1 MSIMKSTIHT
11 TAIVSPGAQL
21 GDGVNIGPYAIVGE
35 RVRLGSNVSIGSHAI
50 IDGDTVLGDD
60 CVVYPHAS
68 IGAKSQDL
76 KDTGTG
82 GKLVIG
88 KRCVFREFVTINTGT
103 PEGGGVTSM
112 GDGNFLMAYAH
123 VAHDCHLGNNI
134 VMANV
139 ATLAGHVTIED
150 FVGLGGLVAVHQFV
164 KIGRNVFVG
173 GGTMVPMDIAP
184 FMKATHGDNP
194 RAHVIGLNTIGLERR
209 GFKPETIEA
218 LRRAYKIIWR
228 SKKLRADALRQTQE
242 ELGGVPEVAYLLDF
256 IRSSAR
262 GITR

>member
-1 MSIMKSTIHT
+1 MKSTIHP
-11 TAIVSPGAQL
+11 TAIVAPGARL
-21 GDGVNIGPYAIVGE
+21 GDGVSIGPYAIIGE
-35 RVRLGSNVSIGSHAI
+35 RVRLGANVSIGTHAV
-50 IDGDTVLGDD
+50 IDGDTVFGDD
-60 CVVYPHAS
+60 CVVYPHAY

-76 KDTGTG
+76 KDKGAG

-88 KRCVFREFVTINTGT
+88 KACVFREFCTINTGT
-103 PEGGGVTSM
+103 PDGGGVTTI
-112 GDGNFLMAYAH
+112 GDNNFFMAYTH

-173 GGTMVPMDIAP
+173 GGTVVPMDIAP
-184 FMKATHGDNP
+184 FMRAAHGDNP
-194 RAHVIGLNTIGLERR
+194 RARIIGLNSIGLERR
-209 GFKPETIEA
+209 GFTPETINS
-218 LRRAYKIIWR
+218 LKRAYKIIWR
-228 SKKLRADALRQTQE
+228 SKLLREEALRQTE
-242 ELGGVPEVAYLLDF
+242 AELGDVPEVAYLLGF

>member
-1 MSIMKSTIHT
+1 MKSTIHP
-11 TAIVSPGAQL
+11 TAVVAPGARL
-21 GDGVNIGPYAIVGE
+21 GDGVSIGPYAIIGE
-35 RVRLGSNVSIGSHAI
+35 RVRLGDNVSIGTHAV
-50 IDGDTVLGDD
+50 IDGDTVFGDD
-60 CVVYPHAS
+60 CVVYPHAY

-76 KDTGTG
+76 KDKGTG

-88 KRCVFREFVTINTGT
+88 TGCVFREFSTVNTGT
-103 PEGGGVTSM
+103 PDGGGVTTI
-112 GDGNFLMAYAH
+112 GNNNFFMAYTH

-164 KIGRNVFVG
+164 RIGRNVFVG
-173 GGTMVPMDIAP
+173 GGTVVPMDIAP
-184 FMKATHGDNP
+184 FMKAAHGDSP
-194 RAHVIGLNTIGLERR
+194 RARIIGLNSIGLERR
-209 GFKPETIEA
+209 GFAPETIHA
-218 LRRAYKIIWR
+218 LKRAHKIIWR
-228 SKKLRADALRQTQE
+228 SKLLRGEALRQAET
-242 ELGGVPEVAYLLDF
+242 ELGDVPEVAYLLAF

>member
-1 MSIMKSTIHT
+1 VRAMKSTIHSS
-11 TAIVSPGAQL
+11 AIVSPGAQL
-21 GDGVNIGPYAIVGE
+21 GDGVKIEPYAIVGE
-35 RVRLGSNVSIGSHAI
+35 RVRLGNNVTIGPHAV
-50 IDGDTVLGDD
+50 IDGDTTLGDD

-68 IGAKSQDL
+68 IGLKSQDL
-76 KDTGTG
+76 KDKGSG

-88 KRCVFREFVTINTGT
+88 KGCVFREFVTINTGT
-103 PEGGGVTSM
+103 PDGGGLTSL
-112 GDGNFLMAYAH
+112 GDGNFLMAYTH

-164 KIGRNVFVG
+164 KIGRNAFIG
-173 GGTMVPMDIAP
+173 GGTVVPMDIAP

-194 RAHVIGLNTIGLERR
+194 RARIIGLNAIGLERR
-209 GFKPETIEA
+209 GFTPETIDA
-218 LRRAYKIIWR
+218 LRRAYRIIWR
-228 SKKLRADALRQTQE
+228 SKKLRKDALEQAE
-242 ELGGVPEVAYLLDF
+242 AELGDVPEVAYLLAF
-256 IRSSAR
+256 IRSSGR

>member
-1 MSIMKSTIHT
+1 MKSTIHP
-11 TAIVSPGAQL
+11 TAIVSPEAQL
-21 GDGVNIGPYAIVGE
+21 GEGVRIGPYAIVGE
-35 RVRLGSNVSIGSHAI
+35 RVRLGANVSVGSHSI
-50 IDGDTVLGDD
+50 VEGDTVLGDN

-76 KDTGTG
+76 KDTTGG

-88 KRCVFREFVTINTGT
+88 KGCVFREFVTVNTGT
-103 PEGGGVTSM
+103 PDGGGVTSM

-123 VAHDCHLGNNI
+123 VAHDCHLGSNI

-139 ATLAGHVTIED
+139 ATLAGHVTIGD

-164 KIGRNVFVG
+164 KVGRNAFIG

-184 FMKATHGDNP
+184 FMKATHGNNP
-194 RAHVIGLNTIGLERR
+194 RARIIGLNSIGLERR
-209 GFKPETIEA
+209 GFTPETIDA
-218 LRRAYKIIWR
+218 LRRAYRIIWR
-228 SKKLRADALRQTQE
+228 SKKLRADALKQAQD

>member
-1 MSIMKSTIHT
+1 VRAMKSTIHP

-21 GDGVNIGPYAIVGE
+21 GDGVNVGPYAIVGE
-35 RVRLGSNVSIGSHAI
+35 RVRLGDNVTIGPHAV
-50 IDGDTVLGDD
+50 IDGDTVLGEG
-60 CVVYPHAS
+60 CVVYCHAS

-76 KDTGTG
+76 KDTGAG

-88 KRCVFREFVTINTGT
+88 KACVFREFVTINTGT
-103 PEGGGVTSM
+103 PDGGGVTSM
-112 GDGNFLMAYAH
+112 GDRNFLMAYTH

-173 GGTMVPMDIAP
+173 GGTVVPMDIAP
-184 FMKATHGDNP
+184 FMKATHGNNP
-194 RAHVIGLNTIGLERR
+194 RARIIGLNTIGLERR
-209 GFKPETIEA
+209 GFKPETIDA
-218 LRRAYKIIWR
+218 IRRAYRIIWR
-228 SKKLRADALRQTQE
+228 SKKLRAEALEQAQA
-242 ELGGVPEVAYLLDF
+242 ELGGVPEVAYLIDF
-256 IRSSAR
+256 IRSSVR